1 MADLRRA
8 YVQVET
14 IRDER
19 EREKLSQL
27 RDS

>member
-1 MADLRRA
+1 MGDLRRA